1 MRQEQFEKI
10 RKQLLDMTRSNARW
24 DLVKLWN
31 GYCEK
36 SNYSD
41 DMIYYNAIDEME
53 NYFSSIADFYH
64 RLGEYV
70 ESDDFFAFDGCG
82 ILNSFDCLDNIYSP
96 VDFDLLAE
104 WLAGDELRCRQYDIE
119 IDDDDKLN

>member
-1 MRQEQFEKI
+1 MTTVEKI

-41 DMIYYNAIDEME
+41 DMIYYNDIDEME
-53 NYFSSIADFYH
+53 NYFSSIADFYR

-96 VDFDLLAE
+96 VDFDLLTE
-104 WLAGDELRCRQYDIE
+104 WLAGDELRCRQVE
-119 IDDDDKLN
+119 HQFT

>member
-1 MRQEQFEKI
+1 MTTVEKI
-10 RKQLLDMTRSNARW
+10 RKQLLDMARGADDRW
-24 DLVKLWN
+24 DLVELWN
-31 GYCEK
+31 GYCEE

-41 DMIYYNAIDEME
+41 DIIYYNDIDGME

-119 IDDDDKLN
+119 IDDKG

>member
-1 MRQEQFEKI
+1 MTTVEKI
-10 RKQLLDMTRSNARW
+10 RKQLLDMARSNARW
-24 DLVKLWN
+24 DLVELWN
-31 GYCEK
+31 GYCEE

-41 DMIYYNAIDEME
+41 DTIYYNDINEME